1 MLCSRVISS
10 KEMVGG
16 SGYATSVASYS
27 ISYSP
32 LPVTLGM
39 SGGVSLRPI
48 SAIFYERVWW
58 MVFQVL
64 LGRVARVWLRMLN
77 LSGVKSYTSNQL
89 LFQG

>member
-10 KEMVGG
+10 EEMVGG

-39 SGGVSLRPI
+39 RGGVSLSPI
-48 SAIFYERVWW
+48 SAIF
-58 MVFQVL
+58 
-64 LGRVARVWLRMLN
+64 
-77 LSGVKSYTSNQL
+77 
-89 LFQG
+89 